1 MGMLLMDNFVIR
13 DLAQCGVNNLRFIV
27 PMSRLRGG
35 FLGITYRLSGDPLYI
50 TECTVDESRY
60 KIEQGY
66 KITLR
71 ARDPLFG
78 TETFYQSDLES
89 MIKDYHKGK
98 TQNPYTF
105 IVINPEA

>member
-1 MGMLLMDNFVIR
+1 MHPIDNFSIR
-13 DLAQCGVNNLRFIV
+13 DLASSGVPNLRFIV

-35 FLGITYRLSGDPLYI
+35 FLGITYRLSSDPLYL

-71 ARDPLFG
+71 SKDPLFG
-78 TETFYQSDLES
+78 SETFYQSDLES
-89 MIKDYHKGK
+89 MIKDYHRGNI
-98 TQNPYTF
+98 QNPYTF
-105 IVINPEA
+105 IVVNPEV